1 MDTTTLQEP
10 RQSNPPSRRG
20 RLLYYVQGSWVFFRR
35 MWPSIYDLTTTEA
48 YVSASA
54 IAFNVLLSF
63 FSFLVLI
70 GSLLVNVF
78 HWQRGYETF
87 YLLLRSL
94 VPKES
99 SQIFW
104 SLDRVTLGPGGKAT
118 VVSFALLIFSSM
130 GIFQP
135 IEMAFNRAWGF
146 RERGVVRQY
155 LVYLALVGGCA
166 AILLLGIVLGSFY
179 NAALE
184 SVSTSLE
191 ARAWAFRFIGPIISL
206 PFLVAL
212 IFLIYYVVPNGR
224 IEAGNLVFPSV
235 AMALLWVLMT
245 LLFRVALPLLD
256 FEEAYHQLA
265 TLMALVTWVFISSY
279 LLLLGAHL
287 TTRQV
292 LPRAWSGD
300 LPFFR
305 RRSVMTG
312 PEDPP
317 PPLPPDT
324 KRQPRPPASS

>member
-1 MDTTTLQEP
+1 MDTTTLPEP
-10 RQSNPPSRRG
+10 RQPNPPSPRG
-20 RLLYYVQGSWVFFRR
+20 RLLYYVQGSWAFFRR

-146 RERGVVRQY
+146 RERGVIRQY
-155 LVYLALVGGCA
+155 LVYLALVAGCA
-166 AILLLGIVLGSFY
+166 
-179 NAALE
+179 
-184 SVSTSLE
+184 
-191 ARAWAFRFIGPIISL
+191 
-206 PFLVAL
+206 
-212 IFLIYYVVPNGR
+212 
-224 IEAGNLVFPSV
+224 
-235 AMALLWVLMT
+235 
-245 LLFRVALPLLD
+245 
-256 FEEAYHQLA
+256 
-265 TLMALVTWVFISSY
+265 
-279 LLLLGAHL
+279 LLLLLPITFGSIYNATL
-287 TTRQV
+287 EAVATNLETR
-292 LPRAWSGD
+292 A
-300 LPFFR
+300 
-305 RRSVMTG
+305 
-312 PEDPP
+312 
-317 PPLPPDT
+317 
-324 KRQPRPPASS
+324 

>member
-1 MDTTTLQEP
+1 MKTKISPELT
-10 RQSNPPSRRG
+10 PPSPPKG
-20 RLLYYVQGSWVFFRR
+20 RLTYYLQGSWAFFRR
-35 MWPSIYDLTTTEA
+35 MWPSIYELTTTEA

-63 FSFLVLI
+63 FSFLVLV
-70 GSLLVNVF
+70 GSFLINVL

-99 SQIFW
+99 AQIFW
-104 SLDRVTLGPGGKAT
+104 SLDRVTLGPGGRAT
-118 VVSFALLIFSSM
+118 VVSFGLLIFSSM

-155 LVYLALVGGCA
+155 LVYLALVAGCA
-166 AILLLGIVLGSFY
+166 ALLLLPITFGSFY
-179 NAALE
+179 NATLE
-184 SVSTSLE
+184 AVSTNLE
-191 ARAWAFRFIGPIISL
+191 TRAWAFRFIGPVISL
-206 PFLVAL
+206 PFLIA
-212 IFLIYYVVPNGR
+212 IFFFIYYVVPNGR
-224 IEAGNLVFPSV
+224 IEAGLLVFPSI
-235 AMALLWVLMT
+235 AMAVLWVLMT
-245 LLFRVALPLLD
+245 LLFRLLLPLFD
-256 FEEAYHQLA
+256 FEEAYHRLA

-287 TTRQV
+287 TSRQV

-305 RRSVMTG
+305 RRVADRGREEPPSPTATG
-312 PEDPP
+312 ARMDPT
-317 PPLPPDT
+317 D
-324 KRQPRPPASS
+324 RSSG